1 MPSKIQ
7 VDQIAGATGSTVT
20 LPSGQTLDLSSGTVT
35 LPNSAVNLTTKVT
48 GTLPTANGGT
58 GLTTIGTAAQVL
70 RVNSGATGLE
80 YATLSVGSR
89 TLLTSGESNNVT
101 SLSISSTYL
110 TSSYNVFE
118 IFISHAPR
126 ASAAALEL
134 FVSTNNGTNY
144 HNVDRLYHY
153 AQIYPSSST
162 GHGIAG
168 GGINTDRANLAV
180 SLAAGDFAN
189 SYIQIIRPK
198 FSGGTGTHRNRNT
211 IVSSTASSQNVGT
224 SVNIEEIKLVA
235 CISNSDTT
243 FRNSDINNIKFEGNG
258 ASMDYKYAIYGTT
271 Y

>member
-1 MPSKIQ
+1 M
-7 VDQIAGATGSTVT
+7 AGYLG
-20 LPSGQTLDLSSGTVT
+20 
-35 LPNSAVNLTTKVT
+35 NI
-48 GTLPTANGGT
+48 PTAVPLTSADIADGIITTAKIADGNITSTKILDGT
-58 GLTTIGTAAQVL
+58 IVNADINASAAIASTKL
-70 RVNSGATGLE
+70 SG
-80 YATLSVGSR
+80 SFGSR

-144 HNVDRLYHY
+144 HNVDRVYHY
-153 AQIYPSSST
+153 FQIYPSSST

-168 GGINTDRANLAV
+168 GGINTDRANLQV
-180 SLAAGDFAN
+180 SLINGDFAN

-211 IVSSTASSQNVGT
+211 ITSTTTTCQSVGS
-224 SVNIEEIKLVA
+224 SVNIEKVDLIT
-235 CISNSDTT
+235 CISNSDSTN
-243 FRNSDINNIKFEGNG
+243 RNSDINNIKFEGNG
-258 ASMDYKYAIYGTT
+258 ASMDYKYAVYGIA